1 MEDMVYHGERLEPT
15 TSPSDRRTHPEG
27 RCFFQ
32 SRTIPLTTELLS
44 SHPRTSQFDQGQPI
58 LLPTTAHQEH
68 HQVHSQGDGTYTV
81 QRLLRDR
88 TPLSNLP
95 IQLTYRTGDMD
106 RRSSSQNR
114 CHTDLLLVAAQRH
127 RSGSS
132 NNITRLEPDDSST
145 FLTLPVQKTDSAGA
159 CVARGHSC
167 ICQSAR
173 HFQRICPHH
182 AMKRHLDRML
192 RRFPAQFRLPQ
203 GMPLI
208 PNASGHTISQ
218 DQLIQVFRD
227 TIQLTGTTIKR
238 PGRVSGAQFLSRL
251 GYSLEAV
258 QLIGRWGSDAI
269 KRYIQEA
276 PLQLQHVANPRAPA
290 PNEMTSQ
297 HLRNLVQR
305 EVQALQHQYW
315 ICNPMTKVCH
325 VPAVPET
332 CIDNARWVT
341 LCGWNYGTSL
351 YRKQMTKPT
360 DHYCAKCKYLANI
373 KEIDL
378 DSEDDSWETLVRT
391 GGWRFYSN
399 ISHVTAPTLKQMHLT
414 LTATPQHFVQSG

>member
-1 MEDMVYHGERLEPT
+1 MAWR
-15 TSPSDRRTHPEG
+15 PSSKDW
-27 RCFFQ
+27 
-32 SRTIPLTTELLS
+32 
-44 SHPRTSQFDQGQPI
+44 
-58 LLPTTAHQEH
+58 
-68 HQVHSQGDGTYTV
+68 
-81 QRLLRDR
+81 
-88 TPLSNLP
+88 
-95 IQLTYRTGDMD
+95 
-106 RRSSSQNR
+106 

-127 RSGSS
+127 PSS
-132 NNITRLEPDDSST
+132 SSHNITCMAPNHSYRTGDIPDLASPEDRLSRCLCSSR
-145 FLTLPVQKTDSAGA
+145 TLLHLSI
-159 CVARGHSC
+159 S
-167 ICQSAR
+167 
-173 HFQRICPHH
+173 QRLCPHH
-182 AMKRHLDRML
+182 AMKRHIDRMR
-192 RRFPAQFRLPQ
+192 RRFPTQFRLPQ

-208 PNASGHTISQ
+208 PNTDGHTISQ

-227 TIQLTGTTIKR
+227 TIQLTGTTMER
-238 PGRVSGAQFLSRL
+238 PGPAGDPRPRFSQHTCRVSGAQFLTRL

-305 EVQALQHQYW
+305 EIQALQHQYW

-325 VPAVPET
+325 VPAVPE

-360 DHYCAKCKYLANI
+360 DHYCSKCKYLANV

-391 GGWRFYSN
+391 GGFYSN
-399 ISHVTAPTLKQMHLT
+399 ILQVTAPTFENSCT
-414 LTATPQHFVQSG
+414 LIIEAHPTNHFVRSGQVENILVSQSHVLTQRWFPVCHIYRSTVDTSRFQGQTRI